1 MEILFHAIEKV
12 AELLLAVG
20 VVEALHSHGVGDGA
34 EGVEGCATDF
44 SGGRIFIRKF
54 RVGGF
59 EIEKLAVEAV
69 VGGIGNFG
77 LGLYII
83 EMIVATDLLQE
94 ACVTLGGRGAHRRRR
109 RRASPRE
116 MPRISANQSR
126 TETSRPG
133 ERRWLCSSR
142 APRSEPAIPRATG
155 G

>member
-44 SGGRIFIRKF
+44 TGGGIFIREF
-54 RVGGF
+54 GMCGF
-59 EIEKLAVEAV
+59 EIEEFAVEAV
-69 VGGIGNFG
+69 VSGVGNFR
-77 LGLYII
+77 LSLYIV
-83 EMIVATDLLQE
+83 EVVVAANLLQE
-94 ACVTLGGRGAHRRRR
+94 ARVMLGGSGAHRKRRR
-109 RRASPRE
+109 RMSPRE

-142 APRSEPAIPRATG
+142 APRREPVIPRATG